1 MIKHFFIKIIRK
13 IIYILLVLVRF
24 PKAKC
29 KNFSKYDN
37 IETKYRNKPIEI
49 TDNKFIISDN
59 IDLNIII
66 PVYNS
71 ERFLRKCLESLL
83 NQKTKYKYKIICI
96 NDGSTDNSLEILNEF
111 ATKYKNIVVLS
122 QENKGIAETRNLG
135 LKNVDSKYISFV
147 DSDDFVNESF
157 IENLLDNAYK
167 NDADI
172 VRCNYYEYD
181 IEKNKI
187 IKKGKNNEKKLYN
200 KGLGKDITKY
210 KGYPWGGVFKTKLWE
225 NIQFPNGYWYEDM
238 IIRMILFRRAKKFLY
253 IEDILYYYCVH
264 NNNISK
270 SIEKTEN
277 LQCLD
282 QFFLIK
288 NLYKLSKKIDLKEDI
303 DLYINVLYEYSVVLW
318 LRTRK
323 IEKELRKQI
332 FIKACN
338 IINSMEN
345 DYKINNEE
353 KLVIKIFKRED
364 YIAWK
369 LYAIYKMLDVKYGS
383 I

>member
-1 MIKHFFIKIIRK
+1 MIKSFFIKVIRK
-13 IIYILLVLVRF
+13 IIFILLVLVRF

-29 KNFSKYDN
+29 KNFNKYDN

-49 TDNKFIISDN
+49 TNNKFKISDN

-71 ERFLRKCLESLL
+71 EKFLRKCLESLL

-96 NDGSTDNSLEILNEF
+96 NDGSTDNSLKILNEF
-111 ATKYKNIVVLS
+111 STKYKNITVLS
-122 QENKGIAETRNLG
+122 QENNGIAEARNLG

-147 DSDDFVNESF
+147 DSDDFVDENF
-157 IENLLDNAYK
+157 IENLLDSAYK
-167 NDADI
+167 NNAEI

-181 IEKNKI
+181 IENNKI
-187 IKKGKNNEKKLYN
+187 IKKGKSNEKKLYN
-200 KGLGKDITKY
+200 KGVGKDIIKY
-210 KGYPWGGVFKTKLWE
+210 KGYPWGGVFKTELWE

-238 IIRMILFRRAKKFLY
+238 IIRMILFRKAKIFSY
-253 IEDILYYYCVH
+253 IDDILYYYCIH

-288 NLYKLSKKIDLKEDI
+288 NLYKLSKKIYLKEDI
-303 DLYINVLYEYSVVLW
+303 DLYMNVLYEYSVVLW

-332 FIKACN
+332 FIKACD
-338 IINSMEN
+338 IIDSFNN
-345 DYKINNEE
+345 NYKINDED
-353 KLVIKIFKRED
+353 KLLIKIFKSKD
-364 YIAWK
+364 YTAWK
-369 LYAIYKMLDVKYGS
+369 LYAIYTMLGVKYGV
-383 I
+383 